1 MDLKFSEADVTFR
14 QEVVTFLE
22 NEYPEDIKEKQDKR
36 IPLEKEEIVRWQ
48 KILNQRGWFAINW
61 PSQYTNQEELS
72 VTQKYILQEELA
84 KANTPTTIP
93 FGMGMCAPVIY
104 TFGTDEQKEKFLPS
118 ILNSDVWWCQGYS
131 EPGSGS
137 DLASLKTKA
146 ELSGDKYIVNGT
158 KTWTTL
164 AQHADWIFCLV
175 RTETTAIK
183 QEGISFLLIDMK
195 TPGIEVKPI
204 ITIDGSHE
212 VNMVYFDNVE
222 VPVENLVGEEG
233 QGWNIAKFLLAH
245 ERSGIAGIA
254 ALKRELKRLK
264 ELSAEIPLG
273 ESTLLED
280 SQFRNK
286 IEETEIELTATEFTE
301 LRTLAAMS
309 QGGSPGAESSIL
321 KIKGTEI
328 QQGLTE
334 LFVEAAGEY
343 ALMYPG
349 AGGYGSNDKPSG
361 PEHAAVSLERFL
373 NFRKTSIYGGSNE
386 IQKNIISKFVLGV

>member
-1 MDLKFSEADVTFR
+1 MDLKFSDSDITFR
-14 QEVVTFLE
+14 QEVIDFLAAK
-22 NEYPEDIKEKQDKR
+22 YPSDIKEKQDKR
-36 IPLEKEEIVRWQ
+36 IPLDKDEIVRWQ
-48 KILNQRGWFAINW
+48 KILNEKGWFTINW
-61 PSQYTNQEELS
+61 PVQYSGQEELS

-93 FGMGMCAPVIY
+93 FGVGMCAPVLY
-104 TFGTDEQKEKFLPS
+104 SFGTEEQKQKFLPS
-118 ILNSDVWWCQGYS
+118 IQNSDVWWCQGYS

-146 ELSGDKYIVNGT
+146 ELKDNKYIVNGT

-175 RTETTAIK
+175 RTETTDIK

-254 ALKRELKRLK
+254 ALKRELGKLK
-264 ELSAEIPLG
+264 ELSSEIALG
-273 ESTLLED
+273 DGTLLED
-280 SQFRNK
+280 TQFRNK
-286 IEETEIELTATEFTE
+286 IEETEIELTATEYTE

-321 KIKGTEI
+321 KIKGTEL
-328 QQGLTE
+328 QQTISE
-334 LFVEAAGEY
+334 LFVEMLGYY
-343 ALMYPG
+343 AHPFYDETEI
-349 AGGYGSNDKPSG
+349 GSNDTVG
-361 PEHAAVSLERFL
+361 PDYAAPVMPHYL
-373 NFRKTSIYGGSNE
+373 NYRKVSIYGGSNE
-386 IQKNIISKFVLGV
+386 IQRNVISKAILGL

>member
-1 MDLKFSEADVTFR
+1 MDLTFSNSDLSFR
-14 QEVVTFLE
+14 KEVVAFLE
-22 NEYPEDIKEKQDKR
+22 EEYPSDIKEKQDKR
-36 IPLEKEEIVRWQ
+36 VPLEKEEIIRWQ
-48 KILNQRGWFAINW
+48 KILHGKGWFAINW
-61 PSQYTNQEELS
+61 PTEYSGYQDLS
-72 VTQKYILQEELA
+72 VTEKYILQEELA
-84 KANTPTTIP
+84 NVNAPTMIP
-93 FGMGMCAPVIY
+93 FGVGMCAPVIY
-104 TFGTDEQKEKFLPS
+104 SFGTDQQKEKYLPS

-146 ELSGDKYIVNGT
+146 ETKDENYLVNGT

-175 RTETTAIK
+175 RTETTEIK

-222 VPVENLVGEEG
+222 VPKENLVGKEG

-254 ALKRELKRLK
+254 ALKRELRRLK
-264 ELSAEIPLG
+264 DLSSDIQLG
-273 ESTLLED
+273 EGTLID
-280 SQFRNK
+280 DPQFRSK

-309 QGGSPGAESSIL
+309 HGGSPGAESSIL
-321 KIKGTEI
+321 KIKGTEL
-328 QQGLTE
+328 QQTISE
-334 LFVEAAGEY
+334 LFVEMLGYY
-343 ALMYPG
+343 AHPFYLENEL
-349 AGGYGSNDKPSG
+349 GSNETVG
-361 PEHAAVSLERFL
+361 PDYAAPVMPHYL
-373 NFRKTSIYGGSNE
+373 NFRKVSIYGGSNE
-386 IQKNIISKFVLGV
+386 IQRNVISKAILGL